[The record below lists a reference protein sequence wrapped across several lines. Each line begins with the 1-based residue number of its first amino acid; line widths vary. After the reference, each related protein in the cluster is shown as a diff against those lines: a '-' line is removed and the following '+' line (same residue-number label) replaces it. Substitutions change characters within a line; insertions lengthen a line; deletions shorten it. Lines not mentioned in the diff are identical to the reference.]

1 MADKDTSN
9 KCMPRTKAAGKLNM
23 QLQGLAKQTKKKRI
37 SSQTINLQ
45 WPSRRIQR
53 NNYEQEKPLRIFQRN
68 IHNISLVRSE
78 EKTQPLLR
86 RIKMN
91 II

>member
-37 SSQTINLQ
+37 SSQTINLL
-45 WPSRRIQR
+45 WPSSRIQ
-53 NNYEQEKPLRIFQRN
+53 EK
-68 IHNISLVRSE
+68 
-78 EKTQPLLR
+78 
-86 RIKMN
+86 
-91 II
+91 